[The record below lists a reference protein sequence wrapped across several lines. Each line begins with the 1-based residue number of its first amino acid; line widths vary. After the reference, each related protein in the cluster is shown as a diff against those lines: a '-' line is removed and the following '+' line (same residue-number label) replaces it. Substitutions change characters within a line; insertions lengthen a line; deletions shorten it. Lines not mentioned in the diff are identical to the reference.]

1 MAIDF
6 RLSVNAGGE
15 YTDLF
20 PRTGMAGIKGTE
32 NVLKY
37 SEIEV
42 NIPAVTEGQ
51 NIQNIAI
58 TTTARQ
64 VDAPVYMMLL
74 STGEQAEK
82 DYGTITQFA
91 VMENQL
97 TITRLYSWPTGE
109 IKVKLLFEEKGLAG

>member
-1 MAIDF
+1 
-6 RLSVNAGGE
+6 
-15 YTDLF
+15 
-20 PRTGMAGIKGTE
+20 MAGIKGTE

-42 NIPAVTEGQ
+42 NIPAVAEGQ

>member
-6 RLSVNAGGE
+6 RLSVNAGGD

-20 PRTGMAGIKGTE
+20 PRTGMKGIKGTE
-32 NVLKY
+32 NVMRY

-42 NIPAVTEGQ
+42 SIPAVTEGQ

-58 TTTARQ
+58 ATSASQ
-64 VDAPVYMMLL
+64 VDAPVFMMLM
-74 STGEQAEK
+74 STGAQAEK

-91 VMENQL
+91 VTQNQL
-97 TITRLYSWPTGE
+97 TITRLYSWPTSE
-109 IKVKLLFEEKGLAG
+109 IKVKLLFEERGVVG